1 MIKTS
6 WKLRIQC
13 ILQPRGRRRFQQ
25 DTQPSPIDGSIRFT
39 RRIGA
44 TNNSLT
50 YVLLAHSPHD
60 NFWLFWGLL
69 GPISSPC
76 CRFHHAKALHFLHE
90 GPALLQIWRWAHPLP
105 SLHCGR
111 SEKTTKSH
119 LLRPLVKQTAVLAGE
134 SCFAVDGV
142 SVKCGWIAWKLVPT
156 WEVAR
161 DWTD

>member
-69 GPISSPC
+69 GPISPGQGLAFSSWRSRLAANLAMSAPIAIFALWTKRENDEIASPTSLGETDGC
-76 CRFHHAKALHFLHE
+76 SCRRKLF
-90 GPALLQIWRWAHPLP
+90 
-105 SLHCGR
+105 C
-111 SEKTTKSH
+111 
-119 LLRPLVKQTAVLAGE
+119 
-134 SCFAVDGV
+134 
-142 SVKCGWIAWKLVPT
+142 CGWRFCQVRLDSM
-156 WEVAR
+156 EVGSYLGSG
-161 DWTD
+161 